1 VAIVQG
7 LCCGTVGPH
16 AVIQVSIP
24 NGVGFVVYHRAQR
37 RDVSSDGEACTEAC
51 ADGVRSADDGSVGRS
66 GEGEGSHR
74 RSEEILRG
82 HWSGTIPGRGELA
95 AGLGM
100 NTTTVEAALKQLEK
114 EGLLVGQGAGRRRK
128 IELPEELA
136 KPPGLRVAILCYE
149 QGDQTQNYLIHCKNK
164 LEAAG
169 HTVFYA
175 PSHLT
180 ELKMDVRR
188 LGRMV
193 KKTEA
198 DAWVELGG
206 TREVLGWFMQ
216 QKIPAFADSG
226 RRRKLK
232 IAGIGRTMFQPS
244 LRPRD
249 G

>member
-1 VAIVQG
+1 
-7 LCCGTVGPH
+7 
-16 AVIQVSIP
+16 
-24 NGVGFVVYHRAQR
+24 
-37 RDVSSDGEACTEAC
+37 
-51 ADGVRSADDGSVGRS
+51 
-66 GEGEGSHR
+66 
-74 RSEEILRG
+74 
-82 HWSGTIPGRGELA
+82 
-95 AGLGM
+95 M
-100 NTTTVEAALKQLEK
+100 NTATVEHALRLLEK
-114 EGLLVGQGAGRRRK
+114 EGVLVGQGAGRKRR
-128 IELPEELA
+128 IVLPDDHA
-136 KPPGLRVAILCYE
+136 PRGLRVALLCYE
-149 QGDQTQNYLIHCKNK
+149 QNDQTLDYLIDSKNK

-175 PSHLT
+175 PSNLT

-188 LGRMV
+188 IARMV
-193 KKTEA
+193 GKTEA